1 MENVL
6 FGNEGDFNFNC
17 ESVNMASYTWNNSRS
32 LWRHNEP
39 SFKHFLVH
47 GQWWI
52 FIRSRSIKDGL
63 GKEGSRLVVGIGKVN
78 YNSVHPRTRN
88 QCSKWSMSRFVA
100 FEQFN

>member
-47 GQWWI
+47 GQWC
-52 FIRSRSIKDGL
+52 RSIRDGL
-63 GKEGSRLVVGIGKVN
+63 GKEGSRLVVGDRKVN
-78 YNSVHPRTRN
+78 YNSIHPRTRN
-88 QCSKWSMSRFVA
+88 QCSMWSMGRFVA
-100 FEQFN
+100 CVQFN